1 MKEITIDKD
10 GKILEVE
17 EKAETELHL
26 ERVQAGALGG
36 FVKADIMGVP
46 IGAAAV
52 GLLTVSVWNA
62 IRGLFGGALP
72 AAIPV
77 WLIPAI
83 GAMVVQSKV
92 VKGFMG
98 EDAANAAGLILTAD
112 AIQLLFNVRELVS
125 RMVGGV
131 KLKQTKAI
139 GGGSTAQSIDEYLK
153 AEGLL

>member
-62 IRGLFGGALP
+62 LRGLVGSALP
-72 AAIPV
+72 AAIPA

-83 GAMVVQSKV
+83 GAMVVQNKAI
-92 VKGFMG
+92 KGFMG
-98 EDAANAAGLILTAD
+98 ADAANAAGLILTAD
-112 AIQLLFNVRELVS
+112 AIQALFNVRELVS
-125 RMVGGV
+125 GMVGRV
-131 KLKQTKAI
+131 KSRQTKAT
-139 GGGSTAQSIDEYLK
+139 GGGSTAQSADEYLK
-153 AEGLL
+153 AQGLI